1 MIFFLKNVR
10 IVSKTNKNGGV
21 IIIKEFVKKNW
32 WRYLIGVLFL
42 LIIDYLQI
50 FIPKR
55 IGSII
60 DYLKVFED
68 FDVIKSYIFSILFL
82 AFSIMIGRFIWRFF
96 IFGTSRLFEFKVA
109 NNIFSHILDQSYDFF
124 DKWRTGDL
132 MTRFTEDLNAVR
144 MAIGP
149 AIVMIVD
156 TVFMSTITIIAMINF
171 VNPKLTLYSLI
182 PLPIIGLI
190 TLFFGRLIRNLFK
203 NLQKT
208 ISDLSDHTEESYA
221 GIHVVKVFSLENTM
235 KKRFN
240 ERSKKYYDAQMK
252 LIKTWG
258 LMFPLIQF
266 FASLSSVLA
275 IYFGGKMVINEEITF
290 GQLVMFYSYIGM
302 LVWPMMA
309 VGWVTNIIQRGKA
322 SYGRLMEIL
331 NSKSNVPEPEN
342 ISNDFK
348 FKGNIKINNLNFKYP
363 NTEKYALK
371 NINMEIKPGEMIAF
385 VGKIGS
391 GKSTLPK
398 LLLKFYP
405 VEKDTIYID
414 GYDINDIHSKII
426 RDNISYVPQESF
438 LFSMAIEDN
447 ISFAHPEEVEKAS
460 FYAKI
465 ANVHEDIMDLPEKYK
480 TLVGERGVTLS
491 GGQKQRVSI
500 ARALAKNAPFIIL
513 DDCLS
518 AVDTETEEAIINNLR
533 NNVINKT
540 MIVISHRLKAVRNAD
555 KIYVFDNGEIIEHG
569 SHEDLLALE
578 GAYYS
583 MYMKQLIEEKLEEE

>member
-1 MIFFLKNVR
+1 MLELLVMQTKI
-10 IVSKTNKNGGV
+10 GGV
-21 IIIKEFVKKNW
+21 NIIKEFFKKNW
-32 WRYLIGVLFL
+32 WRYLIGITFL
-42 LIIDYLQI
+42 LVIDYMQI

-55 IGSII
+55 IGDIM
-60 DYLKVFED
+60 DDLKLIKDFE
-68 FDVIKSYIFSILFL
+68 VIKLSIYSILIL
-82 AFSIMIGRFIWRFF
+82 AISIMIGRFIWRFF
-96 IFGTSRLFEFKVA
+96 IFGTSRLFEFKTA
-109 NNIFSHILDQSYDFF
+109 NIMFSHILDQSYDFY

-144 MAIGP
+144 MAMGP
-149 AIVMIVD
+149 SIVMIID

-171 VNPKLTLYSLI
+171 VNPKLTLLSLT

-190 TLFFGRLIRNLFK
+190 TLFFGRTIRKLFK

-240 ERSKKYYDAQMK
+240 DRSMKYYDAQMK

-266 FASLSSVLA
+266 LASLSGVLA
-275 IYFGGKMVINEEITF
+275 IYFGGKMVINNEITF

-309 VGWVTNIIQRGKA
+309 VGWVVNVLQRGKA
-322 SYGRLMEIL
+322 SYQRLMEIMK
-331 NSKSNVPEPEN
+331 SKSSVIEPEN
-342 ISNDFK
+342 IDRSYK
-348 FKGNIKINNLNFKYP
+348 FKGHIKINNLNFKYSGS
-363 NTEKYALK
+363 EKYALK
-371 NINMEIKPGEMIAF
+371 NINMEIKPGEMVAF

-405 VEKDTIYID
+405 VEDNTIFID
-414 GYDINDIHSKII
+414 GIDINKIHSKII
-426 RDNISYVPQESF
+426 RDNIAYVPQESF
-438 LFSMAIEDN
+438 LFSMPIEDN
-447 ISFAHPEEVEKAS
+447 ISFAHPKEVKKAPK
-460 FYAKI
+460 YAKI
-465 ANVHEDIMDLPEKYK
+465 ANVHEDIIDLPEKYK

-518 AVDTETEEAIINNLR
+518 AVDTETEEAIITNLR
-533 NNVINKT
+533 NNTVNKT

-555 KIYVFDNGEIIEHG
+555 KIYVFENGEIIEQGNHN
-569 SHEDLLALE
+569 ELLALE

>member
-1 MIFFLKNVR
+1 MI
-10 IVSKTNKNGGV
+10 GGI
-21 IIIKEFVKKNW
+21 IIIKEFIKKNW
-32 WRYLIGVLFL
+32 WRYLIGIIFL
-42 LIIDYLQI
+42 LIIDYMQI
-50 FIPKR
+50 YIPKK
-55 IGSII
+55 IGNIMDDLKLVKDFEAIKLSIYSII
-60 DYLKVFED
+60 
-68 FDVIKSYIFSILFL
+68 IL
-82 AFSIMIGRFIWRFF
+82 AISIMMGRFIWRFF
-96 IFGTSRLFEFKVA
+96 IFGTSRLFEFKTA
-109 NNIFSHILDQSYDFF
+109 NKIFSHILDQSYDFY

-144 MAIGP
+144 MAMGP
-149 AIVMIVD
+149 SIVMLID
-156 TVFMSTITIIAMINF
+156 TAFMSTITIIAMINF
-171 VNPKLTLYSLI
+171 VNPKLTLLSLI
-182 PLPIIGLI
+182 PLPIIGII
-190 TLFFGRLIRNLFK
+190 TLFFGKAIRSLFK

-221 GIHVVKVFSLENTM
+221 GIHVVKVFSLEETM
-235 KKRFN
+235 KRRFN
-240 ERSKKYYDAQMK
+240 ERSQKYYDAQMK

-266 FASLSSVLA
+266 LASLSGVLA
-275 IYFGGKMVINEEITF
+275 IYFGGKMVINNEITF

-309 VGWVTNIIQRGKA
+309 IGWVVNILQRGKA
-322 SYGRLMEIL
+322 SYQRLMEIL
-331 NSKSNVPEPEN
+331 NSKSSVTEPEEIN
-342 ISNDFK
+342 ENYK
-348 FKGNIKINNLNFKYP
+348 FKGHIKIKNLKFKYP
-363 NTEKYALK
+363 NTDKYALK
-371 NINMEIKPGEMIAF
+371 DINMEINPGEMVAF

-405 VEKDTIYID
+405 VEDNTIFID
-414 GYDINDIHSKII
+414 GIDINKLHSKII
-426 RDNISYVPQESF
+426 RNNIAYVPQESF

-447 ISFAHPEEVEKAS
+447 ISFAYPENVSEAPK
-460 FYAKI
+460 YAKI

-555 KIYVFDNGEIIEHG
+555 RIYVFENGKIIEYGNHN
-569 SHEDLLALE
+569 ELLALE

>member
-1 MIFFLKNVR
+1 M
-10 IVSKTNKNGGV
+10 
-21 IIIKEFVKKNW
+21 
-32 WRYLIGVLFL
+32 
-42 LIIDYLQI
+42 QI
-50 FIPKR
+50 FIPKQ
-55 IGSII
+55 IGTIM
-60 DYLKVFED
+60 DDLKIFKNY
-68 FDVIKSYIFSILFL
+68 DVIKTSIVSILII

-96 IFGTSRLFEFKVA
+96 IFGTSRLFEFKTA
-109 NNIFSHILDQSYDFF
+109 NKIFSHILNQSYDFY

-144 MAIGP
+144 MAMGP
-149 AIVMIVD
+149 AIVMIID
-156 TVFMSTITIIAMINF
+156 TLFMSTITIIAMIKF
-171 VNPKLTLYSLI
+171 VNPKLTIYSLI

-190 TLFFGRLIRNLFK
+190 TLSFGKLIRKLFK

-240 ERSKKYYDAQMK
+240 ERSQKYYNAQMK

-258 LMFPLIQF
+258 LMHPLIQF
-266 FASLSSVLA
+266 FASLSGVLA
-275 IYFGGKMVINEEITF
+275 VYFGGKMVINEEITF

-309 VGWVTNIIQRGKA
+309 VGWVVNVIQRGKA
-322 SYGRLMEIL
+322 SYQRLMEIM
-331 NSKSNVPEPEN
+331 NSISSVKEPKEVDTKYN
-342 ISNDFK
+342 
-348 FKGNIKINNLNFKYP
+348 FKGNIEINNLNFKYP

-371 NINMEIKPGEMIAF
+371 NINMKIHSGEMVAF

-405 VEKDTIYID
+405 VENNTIFID
-414 GYDINDIHSKII
+414 GIDINKLHSKII
-426 RDNISYVPQESF
+426 RENIAYVPQESF

-447 ISFAHPEEVEKAS
+447 ISFAHPEEVEKAPE
-460 FYAKI
+460 FAKI
-465 ANVHEDIMDLPEKYK
+465 ANVHEDILELPEKYK

-555 KIYVFDNGEIIEHG
+555 KIYVFDDGKIIESGTHK
-569 SHEDLLALE
+569 ELLALE
-578 GAYYS
+578 GVYYG

>member
-1 MIFFLKNVR
+1 MW
-10 IVSKTNKNGGV
+10 
-21 IIIKEFVKKNW
+21 IIIKGFFKKNW
-32 WRYLIGVLFL
+32 WRYLVGIVFL
-42 LIIDYLQI
+42 LLIDYMQI

-55 IGSII
+55 IGTIMDS
-60 DYLKVFED
+60 LKVFES
-68 FDVIKSYIFSILFL
+68 FDIIKTSIFSILIL
-82 AFSIMIGRFIWRFF
+82 AFSIMIGRFVWRFF
-96 IFGTSRLFEFKVA
+96 IFGTARLFEFKTA
-109 NNIFSHILDQSYDFF
+109 NKIFSHILDQSYDFY

-144 MAIGP
+144 MAMGP
-149 AIVMIVD
+149 AIVMIID
-156 TVFMSTITIIAMINF
+156 TVFMSAITIIAMIKF
-171 VNPKLTLYSLI
+171 VNPKLTFLSLI

-190 TLFFGRLIRNLFK
+190 TLFFGRLIRTLFK

-221 GIHVVKVFSLENTM
+221 GIHVVKVFSLEDTM
-235 KKRFN
+235 QKRFN
-240 ERSKKYYDAQMK
+240 DRSKKYYEAQMK

-266 FASLSSVLA
+266 FASLSGVLA
-275 IYFGGKMVINEEITF
+275 IYFGGKMVINNQITF

-309 VGWVTNIIQRGKA
+309 VGWVVNVLQRGKA
-322 SYGRLMEIL
+322 SYQRLKEIMD
-331 NSKSNVPEPEN
+331 SKSNVPEPE
-342 ISNDFK
+342 SVDSDFE
-348 FKGNIKINNLNFKYP
+348 FKGHIKIKNLNFKYP
-363 NTEKYALK
+363 NMENYVLK

-385 VGKIGS
+385 VGRIGS

-398 LLLKFYP
+398 LVLKFYP
-405 VEKDTIYID
+405 VENNSIFID
-414 GYDINDIHSKII
+414 GKDINKIHSKII
-426 RDNISYVPQESF
+426 RDNIAYVPQESF
-438 LFSMAIEDN
+438 LFSMPIKDN
-447 ISFAHPEEVEKAS
+447 ISFAHPEESEKAPE
-460 FYAKI
+460 YAEI
-465 ANVHEDIMDLPEKYK
+465 ANVHEDIIELPEKYE

-533 NNVINKT
+533 NNVVNKT

-555 KIYVFDNGEIIEHG
+555 KIYVFEDGKIIEEG
-569 SHEDLLALE
+569 THEELLALE
-578 GAYYS
+578 SVYYG